1 MVSLPLRPKRGGF
14 LRPFGTG
21 IFIRDYLSGLGP
33 RYGVEAVSPETGAPI
48 TDIHKAYKRAIH
60 MAMAED
66 MVAQDMERAIRTG
79 QPLSEEEIEERRRF
93 YLERIPSKLTR
104 MRYHSFARYFHFLKQ
119 LGLVER
125 SGKVEGSIV
134 GGPEDVPPPRKT
146 GRGTVLVEVP
156 QPRIFYRLTDKGR
169 AAGPDLLSDPLQ
181 AVYRYSREQRS
192 PKRRKY
198 FSAPRTRRKARA

>member
-1 MVSLPLRPKRGGF
+1 MVDLPIGPRRGGF

-21 IFIRDYLSGLGP
+21 VFIRDYLSGFGP

-48 TDIHKAYKRAIH
+48 ADIHRAYKRALH

-66 MVAQDMERAIRTG
+66 MVARDMERAIRAG
-79 QPLSEEEIEERRRF
+79 RPLSEEEIEERRRF

-104 MRYHSFARYFHFLKQ
+104 MRYHSFVRYFRFLKQ

-125 SGKVEGSIV
+125 SGVTEGSIL
-134 GGPEDVPPPRKT
+134 GGPEDASPPGRT

-156 QPRIFYRLTDKGR
+156 QPRVFYRLTAKGR
-169 AAGPDLLSDPLQ
+169 DAGPDLLSDPLQ
-181 AVYRYSREQRS
+181 AVYRYSRGQRS
-192 PKRRKY
+192 AKRRRY
-198 FSAPRTRRKARA
+198 LRR

>member
-1 MVSLPLRPKRGGF
+1 MVDLPLKPKRGGF

-21 IFIRDYLSGLGP
+21 VFIRDYLSGLGP

-48 TDIHKAYKRAIH
+48 ADIHKAYKRALH

-66 MVAQDMERAIRTG
+66 MAAQDMERAIRAG
-79 QPLSEEEIEERRRF
+79 RPLSEEEIEERRRF

-104 MRYHSFARYFHFLKQ
+104 MRYHSFVRYFRFLVQ

-125 SGKVEGSIV
+125 SGVTEGSIL
-134 GGPEDVPPPRKT
+134 GGPEDVPPPGKT

-156 QPRIFYRLTDKGR
+156 QPRIFYRLTAKGR
-169 AAGPDLLSDPLQ
+169 DAGPDLLSDPLQ
-181 AVYRYSREQRS
+181 AIYRYSREHRS
-192 PKRRKY
+192 SKRRKY
-198 FSAPRTRRKARA
+198 LRR